1 MGEKGVIAK
10 LLNNLTYLQL
20 AIKQVA
26 AYVTKNTMSILDYLE
41 IYESSDKDLIY
52 LVRTEFEDQ
61 G

>member
-10 LLNNLTYLQL
+10 LLKNLTYP
-20 AIKQVA
+20 
-26 AYVTKNTMSILDYLE
+26 KNTMSILDYLE

-52 LVRTEFEDQ
+52 LLRTEFEDQ